1 MLIVH
6 KKFLAKFFLEM
17 KRQDFTNKVD
27 QYLVDP
33 ENIKNQAQKNNKLN
47 RQVDLAKTFFD
58 KYDLAS
64 QRASYLKNKALE
76 NTDKLLSNFEFDLNN
91 TKVKVIWATDA
102 ADALQEISTIS
113 NQQHLPVYFDDS
125 NIIKELDKDAQSAK
139 YNINKA
145 TDFKNSFIALTK
157 ADFIVADSS
166 SIVCLN
172 HENKV
177 KQIQGNAII
186 QIFVCG
192 IDAVI
197 QSFNDVEL
205 LAALQ
210 STNKFGEPIHA
221 NVCIYSGNKLN
232 EEDALKEELYIIL
245 LDNGRSQILADHE
258 QRAILN
264 CIHCNACSRSCPV
277 TLFSGEKAY
286 GSVYTGPYGS
296 LVSHHIENNSDL
308 THLAFASTLCSKC
321 NEVCPMNIDI
331 SSFLTYSRRN
341 AVRNKHVSKTE
352 NLTIYFWKN
361 AVMKRSNMDKG
372 GAKVKGFMFK
382 QVLRK
387 AWGNK
392 REMPAMAPKSFN
404 QLWRERKDF
413 GG

>member
-1 MLIVH
+1 
-6 KKFLAKFFLEM
+6 M
-17 KRQDFTNKVD
+17 KRQDFVNKVD
-27 QYLVDP
+27 QYLIDP
-33 ENIKNQAQKNNKLN
+33 ENIRNQAKKNKKIN

-58 KYDLAS
+58 KYELAM
-64 QRASYLKNKALE
+64 QRSSYLKNKALE
-76 NTDKLLSNFEFDLNN
+76 NTDKLLANFEFDLNN

-102 ADALQEISTIS
+102 ADALQEIANIS
-113 NQQHLPVYFDDS
+113 NHKNLPVYFDDAP
-125 NIIKELDKDAQSAK
+125 IIKEIDKDFQSAK
-139 YNINKA
+139 FNINKV
-145 TDFKNSFIALTK
+145 TDFNHSFIALSK

-172 HENKV
+172 HEKTT
-177 KQIQGNAII
+177 KQIQGNAAM

-221 NVCIYSGNKLN
+221 NISIYNGNKLN
-232 EEDALKEELYIIL
+232 EDDALKEDLFVIL

-258 QRAILN
+258 QRAVLN
-264 CIHCNACSRSCPV
+264 CIHCDACSRSCPV
-277 TLFSGEKAY
+277 ALFSGEKAF
-286 GSVYTGPYGS
+286 GTVYTGPYGA

-341 AVRNKHVSKTE
+341 AVKNKNVSKTE

-382 QVLRK
+382 QMLRK

-392 REMPAMAPKSFN
+392 REMPTMAPKSFN
-404 QLWRERKDF
+404 QIWRERKEF
-413 GG
+413 RG

>member
-1 MLIVH
+1 
-6 KKFLAKFFLEM
+6 M
-17 KRQDFTNKVD
+17 KRQDFVNKVD
-27 QYLVDP
+27 QYLIDP
-33 ENIKNQAQKNNKLN
+33 ENIRNQAKKNKKIN

-58 KYDLAS
+58 KYELAM
-64 QRASYLKNKALE
+64 QRSSYLKNKALE
-76 NTDKLLSNFEFDLNN
+76 NTDKLLANFEFDLNN

-102 ADALQEISTIS
+102 ADALQEIANIS
-113 NQQHLPVYFDDS
+113 NHKNLPVYFDDAP
-125 NIIKELDKDAQSAK
+125 IIKEIDKDFQSAK
-139 YNINKA
+139 FNINKV
-145 TDFKNSFIALTK
+145 TDFNHSFIALSK

-172 HENKV
+172 HEKIT
-177 KQIQGNAII
+177 KQIQGNAAM

-197 QSFNDVEL
+197 QSFNDLEL

-221 NVCIYSGNKLN
+221 NISIYNGNKLN
-232 EEDALKEELYIIL
+232 EDDALKEDLFVIL

-258 QRAILN
+258 QRAVLN
-264 CIHCNACSRSCPV
+264 CIHCDACSRSCPV
-277 TLFSGEKAY
+277 ALFSGEKAF
-286 GSVYTGPYGS
+286 GTVYTGPYGA

-341 AVRNKHVSKTE
+341 AVKNKNVSKTE

-382 QVLRK
+382 QMLRK

-392 REMPAMAPKSFN
+392 REMPTMAPKSFN
-404 QLWRERKDF
+404 QIWRERKEF
-413 GG
+413 RG

>member
-1 MLIVH
+1 
-6 KKFLAKFFLEM
+6 M
-17 KRQDFTNKVD
+17 KRQDFVNKVD
-27 QYLVDP
+27 QYLIDP
-33 ENIKNQAQKNNKLN
+33 ENIRNQAKKNKKIN

-58 KYDLAS
+58 KYELAM
-64 QRASYLKNKALE
+64 QRSSYLKNKALE
-76 NTDKLLSNFEFDLNN
+76 NTDKLLANFEFDLNN

-102 ADALQEISTIS
+102 ADALQEIANIS
-113 NQQHLPVYFDDS
+113 NHKNLPVYFDDAP
-125 NIIKELDKDAQSAK
+125 IIKEIDKDFQSAK
-139 YNINKA
+139 FNINKV
-145 TDFKNSFIALTK
+145 TDFNHSFIALSK

-172 HENKV
+172 HEKTT
-177 KQIQGNAII
+177 KQIQGNAAM

-221 NVCIYSGNKLN
+221 NISIYNGNKLN
-232 EEDALKEELYIIL
+232 EDDALKEDLFVIL

-258 QRAILN
+258 QRAVLN
-264 CIHCNACSRSCPV
+264 CIHCDACSRSCPV
-277 TLFSGEKAY
+277 ALFSGEKAY
-286 GSVYTGPYGS
+286 GTVYTGPYGA

-341 AVRNKHVSKTE
+341 AVKNKNVSKTE

-382 QVLRK
+382 QMLRK

-392 REMPAMAPKSFN
+392 REMPTMAPKSFN
-404 QLWRERKDF
+404 QIWRERKEF
-413 GG
+413 RG

>member
-1 MLIVH
+1 
-6 KKFLAKFFLEM
+6 M
-17 KRQDFTNKVD
+17 KRQDFINKAE
-27 QYLVDP
+27 QYLMNP
-33 ENIKNQAQKNNKLN
+33 ENFKNQAKKNNAINK
-47 RQVDLAKTFFD
+47 QVELAKTFFE

-76 NTDKLLSNFEFDLNN
+76 NSDKLLSNFEFDLNN
-91 TKVKVIWATDA
+91 TKLKVIWATNA
-102 ADALQEISTIS
+102 EDALQEIAAIS
-113 NQQHLPVYFDDS
+113 NQQNLPVFFDDAQ
-125 NIIKELDKDAQSAK
+125 IIKEIDKDFQSTK
-139 YNINKA
+139 FNINKA
-145 TDFKNSFIALTK
+145 TNFESSFIALTK

-172 HENKV
+172 HERNTK
-177 KQIQGNAII
+177 KLQGGAVT

-197 QSFNDVEL
+197 QSFNDIEL

-210 STNKFGEPIHA
+210 STNKYGEPIHA
-221 NVCIYSGNKLN
+221 NISIYNGNKLN
-232 EEDALKEELYIIL
+232 EDDALKEELFVIL

-258 QRAILN
+258 QRAVLN

-277 TLFSGEKAY
+277 ALFSGEKSY
-286 GSVYTGPYGS
+286 GSVYTGPYGA
-296 LVSHHIENNSDL
+296 LVSHHIENNNEL

-341 AVRNKHVSKTE
+341 AVKNKHVSKTE

-382 QVLRK
+382 QLLRK
-387 AWGNK
+387 AWGNQ
-392 REMPAMAPKSFN
+392 RELPDMAPKSFN

-413 GG
+413 GA

>member
-1 MLIVH
+1 
-6 KKFLAKFFLEM
+6 M
-17 KRQDFTNKVD
+17 KRQDFINKVD
-27 QYLVDP
+27 QYLIDP
-33 ENIKNQAQKNNKLN
+33 ENIRNQAKKNTKIN

-58 KYDLAS
+58 KYELAM
-64 QRASYLKNKALE
+64 QRSSYLKNKALE
-76 NTDKLLSNFEFDLNN
+76 NTDKLLANFEFDLNN

-102 ADALQEISTIS
+102 ADALQEIANIS
-113 NQQHLPVYFDDS
+113 NHKNLPVYFDDAP
-125 NIIKELDKDAQSAK
+125 IIKEIDKDFQSAK
-139 YNINKA
+139 FNINKV
-145 TDFKNSFIALTK
+145 TDFNHSFIALSK

-172 HENKV
+172 HEKTT
-177 KQIQGNAII
+177 KQIQGNAAM

-221 NVCIYSGNKLN
+221 NISIYNGNKLN
-232 EEDALKEELYIIL
+232 EDDALKEDLFVIL

-258 QRAILN
+258 QRAVLN
-264 CIHCNACSRSCPV
+264 CIHCDACSRSCPV
-277 TLFSGEKAY
+277 ALFSGEKAF
-286 GSVYTGPYGS
+286 GTVYTGPYGA

-341 AVRNKHVSKTE
+341 AVKNKNVSKTE

-382 QVLRK
+382 QMLRK

-392 REMPAMAPKSFN
+392 REMPTMAPKSFN
-404 QLWRERKDF
+404 QIWRERKEF
-413 GG
+413 RG

>member
-1 MLIVH
+1 
-6 KKFLAKFFLEM
+6 M
-17 KRQDFTNKVD
+17 KRQDFVNKVD
-27 QYLVDP
+27 QYLIDP
-33 ENIKNQAQKNNKLN
+33 ENIRNQAKKNKKIN

-58 KYDLAS
+58 KYELAM
-64 QRASYLKNKALE
+64 QRSSYLKNKALE
-76 NTDKLLSNFEFDLNN
+76 NTDKLLANFEFDLNN

-102 ADALQEISTIS
+102 ADALQEIANIS
-113 NQQHLPVYFDDS
+113 NHKNLPVYFDDAP
-125 NIIKELDKDAQSAK
+125 IIKEIDKDFQSAK
-139 YNINKA
+139 FNINKV
-145 TDFKNSFIALTK
+145 TDFNHSFIALSK

-172 HENKV
+172 HEKTT
-177 KQIQGNAII
+177 KQIQGNAAM

-221 NVCIYSGNKLN
+221 NISIYNGNKLN
-232 EEDALKEELYIIL
+232 EDDALKEDLFVIL

-258 QRAILN
+258 QRAVLN
-264 CIHCNACSRSCPV
+264 CIHCDACSRSCPV
-277 TLFSGEKAY
+277 ALFSGEKAF
-286 GSVYTGPYGS
+286 GTVYTGPYGA

-341 AVRNKHVSKTE
+341 AVKNKNVSKTE

-382 QVLRK
+382 QMLRK

-392 REMPAMAPKSFN
+392 REMPTMAPKSFN
-404 QLWRERKDF
+404 QIWRERKDF
-413 GG
+413 RG